1 MGTGKIVALVGA
13 VVGIL
18 SVLLGLILPELFS
31 WYRLSVPGG
40 GLYLTG
46 FGTDIFDPSPGPD
59 LEMAMLVLVG
69 GILVIVGAVACLA
82 SAFVENKM
90 IGILGGLLMIVG
102 PLLLIVDVI
111 TGMSEFM
118 EFMEFFTG
126 DSGAD
131 LLFGSVGPVD
141 WGLWIG
147 FGMAIGGG
155 VIGLVGGALVER

>member
-1 MGTGKIVALVGA
+1 MGTGKIVAIVGA

-18 SVLLGLILPELFS
+18 SVLIGLILPELFS

-102 PLLLIVDVI
+102 PLLLIVDVML
-111 TGMSEFM
+111 GMSEFM
-118 EFMEFFTG
+118 EYMELSG
-126 DSGAD
+126 DSGIE
-131 LLFGSVGPVD
+131 LLFGSAG
-141 WGLWIG
+141 GANYGIWIG
-147 FGMAIGGG
+147 FFMAIGGG
-155 VIGLVGGALVER
+155 VIGLIGGALVEK